1 MFCSTLSRPLS
12 FANLLSMRRRDVEPG
27 WMGTTTGVIAGES
40 GHAGRVIASER
51 TRSRRAGTGMAVY
64 VDVSTA
70 DICRDQAAR
79 RS

>member
-1 MFCSTLSRPLS
+1 
-12 FANLLSMRRRDVEPG
+12 
-27 WMGTTTGVIAGES
+27 MGMTTGVIAGES

-64 VDVSTA
+64 VDVGTA
-70 DICRDQAAR
+70 DTCRDQAAR